1 MNMKLYVASTVLFA
15 LAVREASAYGGYDR
29 NSGSFGGVVSGSS
42 AQLSDDRYGNY
53 NQLHGKHVHDYTYER
68 AKHLERLD
76 KEAQQQT
83 QHPPQPQGKEDEAAV
98 EKEAMQGLEQP
109 VQQQQV
115 QQEQQQPVQQQ
126 PVNQEQQQPVQQQ
139 PVKQEEQQPVKQ
151 QLPRSEQHHPGSA
164 VNGSSP
170 SPISEPGENKHKVSS
185 KIKTISGLAESPINV
200 NDARYGSAASTSHG
214 KKETKAA
221 SKIPVYSAP
230 SQTAHSR
237 PGAYGSG
244 YGAPFGGVLGTISG
258 SSAQYTDDRYGNT
271 NQLHGKHMHEYAYE
285 RMKHLEHLNK
295 KVAEQSQENVAGEE
309 DA

>member
-1 MNMKLYVASTVLFA
+1 MKLYVASTVLFA

-76 KEAQQQT
+76 REAQQQT

-126 PVNQEQQQPVQQQ
+126 PV
-139 PVKQEEQQPVKQ
+139 KQ

-185 KIKTISGLAESPINV
+185 RIKTISGLAESPINV

-230 SQTAHSR
+230 SQTTQSR